1 VLRLR
6 QSAMD
11 VVEVEHLREDLVRLI
26 VVEDRL
32 PVFFD
37 DLGAAIVHGDQ
48 ASVGERV
55 VTA

>member
-1 VLRLR
+1 
-6 QSAMD
+6 MD
-11 VVEVEHLREDLVRLI
+11 VVEVEHLLEDLVRLI

-32 PVFFD
+32 PFFFD